1 MREFR
6 TIQRSLA
13 TKKKNPKINVI
24 FGLVLPNRDSEELVC
39 CAGRLVMSLTLVEL
53 EGNAA
58 RSRFFGL
65 TQVLHTEIQSSNI

>member
-6 TIQRSLA
+6 TMQRSLA

-39 CAGRLVMSLTLVEL
+39 CAGRLV
-53 EGNAA
+53 
-58 RSRFFGL
+58 RS
-65 TQVLHTEIQSSNI
+65 